1 MLMVCFHILVVY
13 IDIIEIPFLL
23 KDLFCGTCQN
33 QTGFFRTAYCFPC
46 RPTALSCF
54 CRQLILA
61 RLISQQFE
69 STAWYLEIFC
79 SLKLKKKVCLI
90 HHTYRPHMIPLSSA
104 FLCLPHSHRRMV
116 WILGQFLQ
124 DQVEKRWQGNSSS
137 TLQTREVSAEML
149 SVFPARAL

>member
-79 SLKLKKKVCLI
+79 SLKLKKKGLPNPSYLQA
-90 HHTYRPHMIPLSSA
+90 TY
-104 FLCLPHSHRRMV
+104 
-116 WILGQFLQ
+116 
-124 DQVEKRWQGNSSS
+124 D
-137 TLQTREVSAEML
+137 T
-149 SVFPARAL
+149 SVFSISMSATFTQKNGLDSGTVPPRPGRETLARQQQQYTADERSKC